1 MIGLLDKFQNAS
13 YSAVTLLCHVT
24 NLFFCAQKEHNL
36 LYDHIK
42 RRWIRAPTVDRIFPA
57 TQTLLMF
64 LPKVHSQ
71 TISKNELSTHFS
83 HRNTFRF
90 IFQPKRSFTWKK
102 QITQISRNLVLFPS
116 QGNEQICSLFN
127 NALLNDK

>member
-13 YSAVTLLCHVT
+13 YSAVTLVCHVT

-90 IFQPKRSFTWKK
+90 IFEPKRSFTSHGKNILPK
-102 QITQISRNLVLFPS
+102 SR
-116 QGNEQICSLFN
+116 EI
-127 NALLNDK
+127 